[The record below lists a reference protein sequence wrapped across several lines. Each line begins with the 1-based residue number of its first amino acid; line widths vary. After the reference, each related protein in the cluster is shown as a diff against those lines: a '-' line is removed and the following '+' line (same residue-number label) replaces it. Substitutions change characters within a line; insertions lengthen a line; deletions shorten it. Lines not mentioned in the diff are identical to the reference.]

1 MAWKGGLQSKIS
13 THLFGVGWGA
23 RSNHSHQLALS
34 SEIDLDYKTGAQFSS
49 PFRKVKNNSLILNA
63 RKKAKAT
70 VKGSTVIYELTWE
83 FIAT

>member
-34 SEIDLDYKTGAQFSS
+34 SEIDQDYKTDALFSS
-49 PFRKVKNNSLILNA
+49 PFRKVNINSPVLNA
-63 RKKAKAT
+63 QKKTKAT
-70 VKGSTVIYELTWE
+70 VKGSSVIYEFTSE

>member
-34 SEIDLDYKTGAQFSS
+34 SEIDLDYKTGALFSS
-49 PFRKVKNNSLILNA
+49 PFRKVKNNSPILNA
-63 RKKAKAT
+63 QKRPRQHL
-70 VKGSTVIYELTWE
+70 GSSVIYELTWE

>member
-34 SEIDLDYKTGAQFSS
+34 SEIDLDYKTGALFSS
-49 PFRKVKNNSLILNA
+49 PFRKVKNNSPILNA
-63 RKKAKAT
+63 QKRPRQQLKDPVSFT
-70 VKGSTVIYELTWE
+70 S
-83 FIAT
+83 

>member
-34 SEIDLDYKTGAQFSS
+34 SEIDQDYKNGALFSS
-49 PFRKVKNNSLILNA
+49 PFRKVKNNSPSLNA
-63 RKKAKAT
+63 QKRPWQQFKDPVSFT
-70 VKGSTVIYELTWE
+70 S
-83 FIAT
+83 